1 MPPLP
6 PAPPATASSTE
17 NPDHLPAS
25 ATVDDGD
32 GNVDTLPGGRGRYGR
47 VQGVERATG
56 FGCSLYEPG
65 VYA

>member
-17 NPDHLPAS
+17 NPDHLPA
-25 ATVDDGD
+25 AAVDDGD
-32 GNVDTLPGGRGRYGR
+32 GDVDTLPGGRGRYVR